1 VQARFPNP
9 QKTVLPGQFARVRF
23 QTKERKGVLMV
34 PQRAVQQNQSI
45 QVVYTVAANNTVE
58 ARPVKT
64 GERVGHD
71 WIIEQGLRPGD
82 RVIVEGVLSVRP
94 GAPVRPVPYKADPR
108 S

>member
-1 VQARFPNP
+1 
-9 QKTVLPGQFARVRF
+9 
-23 QTKERKGVLMV
+23 
-34 PQRAVQQNQSI
+34 
-45 QVVYTVAANNTVE
+45 VE
-58 ARPVKT
+58 ARPIKT